1 MPGRREFL
9 RHSSLMAGGCL
20 ASAWLP
26 SLSRAGGARSRI
38 PLVHCTDLYHP
49 PQDPDDHV
57 DLATIAAL
65 PEFDLRGVILDVTR
79 KFLVPK
85 PAGWDIARDPGY
97 VPVVQL
103 SHLLGRS
110 VPVVAGPPDP
120 LNSIEDDLHDR
131 SASDQAAVHFLLD
144 TLESSPDPVYLSVVG
159 SARVPAA
166 AFNRAPELMRAKM
179 AGIVLNA
186 GSTSGTKVEWNVGLD
201 AAAYIRLWRSGL
213 PIFWHPC
220 AVGGNAFNSADERA
234 SHWKGSH
241 ALLFRD
247 LSPAMRA
254 WFAHALS
261 GSQRGDVIGLLDEPV
276 DASVWGGI
284 LKESRDL
291 WSPASLVMLAQRWLT
306 RTTDGWRFLPASSAT
321 VAAGWAWRYDPIQ
334 ASVDEK
340 GIVTF
345 TFPGVRT
352 KHALFG
358 RTPGEEFGAA
368 MAEALGALLGT
379 IAV

>member
-1 MPGRREFL
+1 MIDRREFL
-9 RHSSLMAGGCL
+9 KQGSVVAAGMLVSGVP
-20 ASAWLP
+20 AP
-26 SLSRAGGARSRI
+26 IARGEQKRRRI

-65 PEFDLRGVILDVTR
+65 PELDLRGVILDATR

-97 VPVVQL
+97 VPVIQL
-103 SHLLGRS
+103 GHLLGKS
-110 VPVVAGPPDP
+110 IPVVAGPVEP
-120 LNSIEDDLHDR
+120 LNSIDDDLHER
-131 SASDQAAVHFLLD
+131 SNQEQAAIHFLLD
-144 TLESSPDPVYLSVVG
+144 ILESSPEPVYLSVVG

-166 AFNRAPELMRAKM
+166 AFNRAPDLMRAKV
-179 AGIVLNA
+179 AGVILNA
-186 GSTSGTKVEWNVGLD
+186 GSTSGTKKEWNVGLD
-201 AAAYIRLWRSGL
+201 VAAYIRLWRSGL
-213 PIFWHPC
+213 QVFWHPC
-220 AVGGNAFNSADERA
+220 AVGGNAFNIADGRA
-234 SHWKGSH
+234 SHWKATH
-241 ALLFRD
+241 AALFRD
-247 LSPAMRA
+247 LSPEMRA
-254 WFAHALS
+254 WFAHALT
-261 GSQRGDVIGLLDEPV
+261 GAQRGDMIGVLGEPV
-276 DASVWGGI
+276 EPAVWSGI

-291 WSPASLVMLAQRWLT
+291 WSTASLAMLAQRLLT

-321 VAAGWAWRYDPIQ
+321 VAEAWLWRHDPIQ
-334 ASVDEK
+334 PSVDEN

-352 KHALFG
+352 KHAIFG